1 MLFVGEKGCDFWF
14 IHWIKWLGFGFVW
27 LLVVVYCVA
36 GEGARLFGG
45 WCGVGVP

>member
-14 IHWIKWLGFGFVW
+14 IQWIKWLGFGFVW
-27 LLVVVYCVA
+27 LLVVYCVA
-36 GEGARLFGG
+36 GEGARLFRG